1 MSENK
6 VEQLRDE
13 GSRMQVVAAG
23 AIAGL
28 VSRYRHPTLSTLSA
42 CATLA
47 FLSTISTTPRVI
59 QAVGM
64 QHVSVA
70 GQWSTER

>member
-6 VEQLRDE
+6 IEQLRDE

-28 VSRYRHPTLSTLSA
+28 VSRYALEPHVFST
-42 CATLA
+42 
-47 FLSTISTTPRVI
+47 F
-59 QAVGM
+59 QAVADETPLR
-64 QHVSVA
+64 QVLHSSA
-70 GQWSTER
+70 GRRQDPSATAESLTV